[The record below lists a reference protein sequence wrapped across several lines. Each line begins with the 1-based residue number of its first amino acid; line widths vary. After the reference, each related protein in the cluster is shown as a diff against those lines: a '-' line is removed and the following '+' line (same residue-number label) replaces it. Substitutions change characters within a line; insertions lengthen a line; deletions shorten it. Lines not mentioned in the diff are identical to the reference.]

1 MLEKSIPLIPVSIGE
16 IVDKIS
22 ILKIKYKK
30 ITDIAKIKNVD
41 IELQE
46 LKLKFEDLGAFDQIE
61 TEIKN
66 LDIVNEQLW
75 KIEDDIRE
83 KEKKKEFDDDFIKLA
98 RSVYQINDKR
108 ALYKKEINLKTGS
121 LLIEEKSYSNY

>member
-30 ITDIAKIKNVD
+30 ITDIAKLKNVD

-83 KEKKKEFDDDFIKLA
+83 KESSRTLRRVTPEPAWSRLRHPPGAFINA
-98 RSVYQINDKR
+98 PS
-108 ALYKKEINLKTGS
+108 
-121 LLIEEKSYSNY
+121 

>member
-30 ITDIAKIKNVD
+30 ITDIAKLKNVD